1 MSSIL
6 RSDFRIDREFF
17 RPRGK
22 VNRPKVKHL
31 TWRDERRLSLKLV
44 EEERMKRE
52 RMICKEI
59 ARIAEKE
66 AGGVGND

>member
-1 MSSIL
+1 MSNIL
-6 RSDFRIDREFF
+6 RCDIGIDREFF

-31 TWRDERRLSLKLV
+31 TWRDERRLSLKIV

-52 RMICKEI
+52 RMICREI
-59 ARIAEKE
+59 ARMAEME
-66 AGGVGND
+66 ART

>member
-1 MSSIL
+1 MSNIV
-6 RSDFRIDREFF
+6 RCDIGINREFF

-59 ARIAEKE
+59 ARIAGNE
-66 AGGVGND
+66 AGVK

>member
-1 MSSIL
+1 MSNIL
-6 RSDFRIDREFF
+6 RSDFRIYREFF
-17 RPRGK
+17 RPKGK

-59 ARIAEKE
+59 ARIAGNE
-66 AGGVGND
+66 AGVK

>member
-1 MSSIL
+1 MSNIL
-6 RSDFRIDREFF
+6 RCDIGIDREFF

-31 TWRDERRLSLKLV
+31 TWRDERRFSLKLV

-52 RMICKEI
+52 RMICREI
-59 ARIAEKE
+59 ARMAEME
-66 AGGVGND
+66 ART

>member
-1 MSSIL
+1 MNDL
-6 RSDFRIDREFF
+6 LNSDCRIDRSFF
-17 RPRGK
+17 NLKQK

-52 RMICKEI
+52 RMICREI
-59 ARIAEKE
+59 ARMAEME
-66 AGGVGND
+66 ART

>member
-1 MSSIL
+1 MSNIL
-6 RSDFRIDREFF
+6 RCDIGIDREFF

-22 VNRPKVKHL
+22 VNRPKVTHL

-66 AGGVGND
+66 AGVR

>member
-1 MSSIL
+1 MSNIL
-6 RSDFRIDREFF
+6 RCDIGIDRDFF

-52 RMICKEI
+52 RMICREI
-59 ARIAEKE
+59 AKMAEME
-66 AGGVGND
+66 ART

>member
-1 MSSIL
+1 MSNIL
-6 RSDFRIDREFF
+6 RCDIGIDREFF

-31 TWRDERRLSLKLV
+31 TWKNERRLSLKLV

-52 RMICKEI
+52 RMICREI
-59 ARIAEKE
+59 AKMAEME
-66 AGGVGND
+66 ART

>member
-1 MSSIL
+1 MSNIL
-6 RSDFRIDREFF
+6 RCDIGIDREFF

-52 RMICKEI
+52 RMICREI
-59 ARIAEKE
+59 AKMAEME
-66 AGGVGND
+66 ART

>member
-1 MSSIL
+1 MSNIL
-6 RSDFRIDREFF
+6 RCDIGIDREFF

-44 EEERMKRE
+44 EEERRKRE
-52 RMICKEI
+52 RMICREI
-59 ARIAEKE
+59 AEMAEME
-66 AGGVGND
+66 ART

>member
-1 MSSIL
+1 MSNIP
-6 RSDFRIDREFF
+6 RCDIGIDREFF

-31 TWRDERRLSLKLV
+31 TWRDERRLFLKLV

-52 RMICKEI
+52 RMICREI
-59 ARIAEKE
+59 AKMAEME
-66 AGGVGND
+66 ART

>member
-1 MSSIL
+1 MSDL
-6 RSDFRIDREFF
+6 LNSDCRIDREFF

-52 RMICKEI
+52 RMICREI
-59 ARIAEKE
+59 AKMAEME
-66 AGGVGND
+66 ART

>member
-6 RSDFRIDREFF
+6 RFDFRIDREFF
-17 RPRGK
+17 SLRQK

-52 RMICKEI
+52 RMICREI
-59 ARIAEKE
+59 AEMAEME
-66 AGGVGND
+66 ART

>member
-1 MSSIL
+1 MSNIL

-17 RPRGK
+17 RSRGK
-22 VNRPKVKHL
+22 VNGPKVKHL

-52 RMICKEI
+52 RMICREI
-59 ARIAEKE
+59 ARIAGNE
-66 AGGVGND
+66 AGVK

>member
-1 MSSIL
+1 MSDIL
-6 RSDFRIDREFF
+6 NSDCRIDRDFF

-52 RMICKEI
+52 RMTCREI
-59 ARIAEKE
+59 ARMAEME
-66 AGGVGND
+66 ART

>member
-1 MSSIL
+1 MSNIL
-6 RSDFRIDREFF
+6 RCDIGINREFF
-17 RPRGK
+17 RPKGK

-59 ARIAEKE
+59 ARIAGNE
-66 AGGVGND
+66 AGVK

>member
-1 MSSIL
+1 MSNVL
-6 RSDFRIDREFF
+6 RSDFRIDREYF

-52 RMICKEI
+52 RMICREI
-59 ARIAEKE
+59 AKMAEME
-66 AGGVGND
+66 ART

>member
-1 MSSIL
+1 MSDIL
-6 RSDFRIDREFF
+6 NLDCRIDREFF
-17 RPRGK
+17 SLRQK
-22 VNRPKVKHL
+22 VNRPKAHHL
-31 TWRDERRLSLKLV
+31 EWKDDSRLSLKLV

-52 RMICKEI
+52 RMICREI

>member
-1 MSSIL
+1 MSNIL
-6 RSDFRIDREFF
+6 RCDIGIDRDFF

-52 RMICKEI
+52 RMICREI
-59 ARIAEKE
+59 AEMAEME
-66 AGGVGND
+66 ART

>member
-1 MSSIL
+1 MSDL
-6 RSDFRIDREFF
+6 LNSDCRIDRKFF
-17 RPRGK
+17 SLRQK

-52 RMICKEI
+52 RMICREI
-59 ARIAEKE
+59 AKMAEME
-66 AGGVGND
+66 ART

>member
-1 MSSIL
+1 MSDIL
-6 RSDFRIDREFF
+6 NSDCRIDREFF

-31 TWRDERRLSLKLV
+31 TWKNERRLSLKLV

-59 ARIAEKE
+59 ARIADREI
-66 AGGVGND
+66 GVK

>member
-6 RSDFRIDREFF
+6 RYDSEIDREFF

-52 RMICKEI
+52 RMICREI
-59 ARIAEKE
+59 AKMAEME
-66 AGGVGND
+66 ART

>member
-1 MSSIL
+1 MSNIL
-6 RSDFRIDREFF
+6 RCDIGIDREFF

-31 TWRDERRLSLKLV
+31 TWRDERRLFLKLV

-52 RMICKEI
+52 RMICREI
-59 ARIAEKE
+59 ARIAEME
-66 AGGVGND
+66 ART